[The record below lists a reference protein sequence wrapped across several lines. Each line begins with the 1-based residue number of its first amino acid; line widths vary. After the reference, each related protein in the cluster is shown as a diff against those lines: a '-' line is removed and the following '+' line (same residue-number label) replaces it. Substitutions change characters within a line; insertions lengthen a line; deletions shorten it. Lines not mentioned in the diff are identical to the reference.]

1 MNEVKIAYIEK
12 KMEEN
17 LLETREKG
25 EVNSRKCCI
34 K

>member
-1 MNEVKIAYIEK
+1 MNEVKIAYIVK

-17 LLETREKG
+17 LRETREKG
-25 EVNSRKCCI
+25 EVNSRKCYI